1 MDVAIIITLSVSLF
15 FILDPFAS
23 LPVFLSIT
31 KGLDDKVIKS
41 YANKS
46 ILVAAILL
54 FVFMFVGPNLMDIF
68 GTTMES
74 FRVAGGLILILM
86 SMEII
91 FGLNM
96 YKLGGEKGAAW
107 IIIATPILTGPGV
120 ITASVIFSNEYGIL
134 PVIVAGIIA
143 LTFVWMVLR
152 GAPIIMKYVGE
163 HTINI
168 LSKII
173 GLLIAAM
180 GVEYVFRGT
189 LEWIQNY
196 GSEALSTIIPLL

>member
-1 MDVAIIITLSVSLF
+1 MDVATIITLSVSLF